1 MLMVDKAETRVRP
14 AATSLEIA
22 EREGAGTSK
31 EHAGKESGTRRIPG
45 VRVWAAIQQRVRSSP
60 PSPSFPPVR
69 LGTEVGL

>member
-14 AATSLEIA
+14 AATSLETA

-45 VRVWAAIQQRVRSSP
+45 VRVWAAIPQRVRPSP
-60 PSPSFPPVR
+60 PSPSSPRYV
-69 LGTEVGL
+69 